1 MAWVDIV
8 IPAFGREKLLEEA
21 VRSVQQQTF
30 EDWRLLIVDD
40 ASATPLRCDSFAHD
54 KRIEIIRLEKNSG
67 PALARNQGASRGDS
81 PFIAFLD
88 SDDLWQ
94 PQKLELQLEL
104 FKDDPLL
111 QWAHTNEVWFRNG
124 ALVRQ
129 KHIHAKQGGQF
140 FSRALERCLISP
152 SAVMLRR
159 IFFEQSGGFN
169 PAFRLCEDYEFWLR
183 LLLVNPVGFVKDAA
197 TVKRAGEWEQLSSSR
212 EIDRYRVL
220 ALHRLWRNAPR
231 TLSSEETILLLEE
244 AARKTERLVKG
255 AQKHRNRKR
264 LATYQ
269 AWLTLFK
276 TLRTRPMRRSS

>member
-1 MAWVDIV
+1 MALVDIV

-21 VRSVQQQTF
+21 VRSVERQTV
-30 EDWRLLIVDD
+30 EDWRLFIVDD
-40 ASATPLRCDSFAHD
+40 ASPTPLRYDSFTHD

-67 PALARNQGASRGDS
+67 PAFARNRGASRGDS
-81 PFIAFLD
+81 PLIAFLD

-104 FKDDPLL
+104 FTHDPLL
-111 QWAHTNEVWFRNG
+111 QWAHTNEIWFRNG
-124 ALVRQ
+124 ALVKQ
-129 KHIHAKQGGQF
+129 KSIHAKQGGQF
-140 FSRALERCLISP
+140 FVRALERCLVSP

-159 IFFEQSGGFN
+159 NFFERSGGFN

-183 LLLVNPVGFVKDAA
+183 LLLVAPVGFVEDAA

-220 ALHRLWRNAPR
+220 ALHRLWRNPPR
-231 TLSSEETILLLEE
+231 TLSSEEKNLLCDE
-244 AARKTERLVKG
+244 AARKIERLVKG
-255 AQKHRNRKR
+255 AQKHQNRKR

-276 TLRTRPMRRSS
+276 TLRTRPMRRFS